1 LVLTPI
7 ENMIMKI
14 KNITENPLKA
24 RNIEEEDALFM
35 EKILIE
41 NKDLAKQIEERE
53 NYETSLLEKIIV
65 KIGGLLAIGFG

>member
-1 LVLTPI
+1 
-7 ENMIMKI
+7 
-14 KNITENPLKA
+14 
-24 RNIEEEDALFM
+24 M